1 MITRQYWEEIERIAA
16 RAKEEYG
23 LDAKMTVHCIQLVAA
38 QLDSLRDAIGATPK
52 EMEDWDG

>member
-1 MITRQYWEEIERIAA
+1 MRTRQYWKEIERVAGQ
-16 RAKEEYG
+16 AKNEYG
-23 LDAKMTVHCIQLVAA
+23 LDAKMTVHCIQLVAE